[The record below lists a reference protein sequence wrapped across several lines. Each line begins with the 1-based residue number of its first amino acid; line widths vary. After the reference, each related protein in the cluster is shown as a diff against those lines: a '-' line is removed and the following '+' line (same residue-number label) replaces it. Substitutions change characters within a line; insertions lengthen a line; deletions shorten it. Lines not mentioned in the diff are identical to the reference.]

1 MPANVKLTI
10 PSYTGNTPDPA
21 FFKAGVDWDACTG
34 LGSVDG
40 AKLLDGI
47 ASLLYNSTFYF
58 QVNKGSYGLDEVK
71 GNLSYSN
78 PTPMWLVLEG
88 FTPNAVTAAGVT
100 PSVISS
106 VTGNTVAVQTA
117 QPELPSQPNT
127 PQRIFYPC
135 TVQFMAKTAQSQSQ
149 GGVFRNSQNPPVSLG
164 ALLVAPSISV
174 GGQLLPAAETTLILD
189 QGADPYF
196 ANYAN
201 NGYFYLSQDLR
212 LFTGCPGIPAQSAP
226 IDGIPL
232 SASDPHNWDTGAAY
246 SYIQALPT
254 HLNST
259 YADPTSNA
267 FAQFPDQSNALSG
280 DSSVTPSRLDPAN
293 PSVNTPFANYNF
305 AVARVRVNGTAN
317 TTTTSN
323 VRVLFRLFATQTS
336 DTDYNTLTY
345 ASTLDA
351 DQQPLAPTLGSGDVT
366 IPFFATGNYEAN
378 SDFGVNT
385 DYSGT
390 SSINNQP
397 VTIGGSGK
405 SFAYYGCY
413 LNIYPTGNTVTTSAG
428 KQAVQALL
436 PSTHSCVV
444 AQLVYDEAPYPTGSG
459 VVLGPEWSRE
469 LRPAQPPDHLFR
481 QSRAGRQAPRPA
493 DLRRPPVAGAGQ
505 RRAGKLSR
513 RTDDR
518 LGQHAARFTGEH
530 LLARRRLIGRVGS
543 RRQILFDPSA
553 FSVRCAHHRLY
564 GSARNYVRPDPR
576 RWQRKLCR
584 PVQCPAADRRQCRP
598 SLHNSRPPHLDA
610 SRRASA
616 PTAAAPATNSGT
628 DPAN

>member
-1 MPANVKLTI
+1 M
-10 PSYTGNTPDPA
+10 
-21 FFKAGVDWDACTG
+21 
-34 LGSVDG
+34 
-40 AKLLDGI
+40 
-47 ASLLYNSTFYF
+47 
-58 QVNKGSYGLDEVK
+58 
-71 GNLSYSN
+71 
-78 PTPMWLVLEG
+78 
-88 FTPNAVTAAGVT
+88 FTV
-100 PSVISS
+100 
-106 VTGNTVAVQTA
+106 
-117 QPELPSQPNT
+117 
-127 PQRIFYPC
+127 
-135 TVQFMAKTAQSQSQ
+135 
-149 GGVFRNSQNPPVSLG
+149 
-164 ALLVAPSISV
+164 
-174 GGQLLPAAETTLILD
+174 
-189 QGADPYF
+189 
-196 ANYAN
+196 
-201 NGYFYLSQDLR
+201 
-212 LFTGCPGIPAQSAP
+212 CPGIPAQSAP

-280 DSSVTPSRLDPAN
+280 NSSVTPTQLDPAN

-397 VTIGGSGK
+397 VTIGGSGE

-459 VVLGPEWSRE
+459 VVLGPEWSANFAQRN
-469 LRPAQPPDHLFR
+469 LQITYSDNPGPAATHLVPQTFDVRP
-481 QSRAGRQAPRPA
+481 SQAPGSGPLENYPDELMVDWGNAPPGSQASIYWPAVASSDVLALADKFYSTHQLSASDAHTIACTVPQGIASSRSQEVAAKTLPACSSVQLPTGVSAGQAYTILVRRISTQAGAPPPRRRRPRHKFRDGA
-493 DLRRPPVAGAGQ
+493 ANQACTGNTGRSSPGYAQLALRRRNLCHTHSGHHREG
-505 RRAGKLSR
+505 
-513 RTDDR
+513 
-518 LGQHAARFTGEH
+518 HATGRGEH
-530 LLARRRLIGRVGS
+530 LFDLELGACRNWPPRTAGFRCWNATSAIS
-543 RRQILFDPSA
+543 RQRS
-553 FSVRCAHHRLY
+553 
-564 GSARNYVRPDPR
+564 PR
-576 RWQRKLCR
+576 RSWLGLRSRGERGSVKLR
-584 PVQCPAADRRQCRP
+584 ILWRQARFLKRQLSLPVSTISQ
-598 SLHNSRPPHLDA
+598 
-610 SRRASA
+610 
-616 PTAAAPATNSGT
+616 
-628 DPAN
+628 